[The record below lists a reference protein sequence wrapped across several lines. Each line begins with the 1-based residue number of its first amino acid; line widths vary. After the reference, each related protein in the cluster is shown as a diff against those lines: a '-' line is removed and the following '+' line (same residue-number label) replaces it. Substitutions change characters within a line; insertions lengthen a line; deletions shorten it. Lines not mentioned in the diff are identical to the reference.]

1 MRRVFPAIIVFA
13 FLALGGIF
21 LLSAKNRGATP
32 PTQLP
37 TAYELFWGD
46 GCPHCAKVEEFLVS
60 WENKDKIII
69 DKKEVWKD
77 RANAEVMSQ
86 RAASCKIPTAELG
99 VPFLYAPEGK
109 CFVGDSPI
117 IDYFKNL
124 KP

>member
-1 MRRVFPAIIVFA
+1 MRRFFPLIAL
-13 FLALGGIF
+13 LALF
-21 LLSAKNRGATP
+21 LLGGAFVWSTKNRNAP
-32 PTQLP
+32 PAAQP
-37 TAYELFWGD
+37 TTSYELFWGD

-60 WENKDKIII
+60 WENKDKIKI

-99 VPFLYAPEGK
+99 VPFLYTPEGK